1 MRNGNSRNRAILG
14 LLCGSALAV
23 SVAQM
28 QALPREKRIHDDAN
42 ATMVALALP
51 THPPK
56 GAIILYSGKPE
67 ELHDLWYKRY
77 STDPAGWTIGND
89 GVATP
94 NHTDIATRQEFG
106 DCFVHVEFCEPT
118 DAAGKTI
125 GDGNSGV
132 GFQGRYEVQILDS
145 YGKAPE
151 AHQCGAL
158 YSQKKPIVIASKKPG
173 EWQTY
178 DIIFRAPRFDDAG
191 KVTEK
196 ARATVFQNGILV
208 QNNEEFNGPT
218 GIQYSQY
225 KGEVKSGPLILQG
238 DHDPVQ
244 FRNVWIVPQ

>member
-1 MRNGNSRNRAILG
+1 
-14 LLCGSALAV
+14 
-23 SVAQM
+23 
-28 QALPREKRIHDDAN
+28 
-42 ATMVALALP
+42 MVALALP